1 MVGKDAIGRK
11 FGPYVGTVDA
21 NRLRFFAKAV
31 GETRPEYLDSAAA
44 QAAGWRDI
52 PAPPTYP
59 FCLQMLDVEDPL
71 DWPKKLGIDIAR
83 VLHGEQGFT
92 YHGDICAGDLID
104 FEVEV
109 VDAYDKSNGALSFVV
124 STLTGTHRG
133 GGLAVQGRQ
142 TLVVRNV

>member
-21 NRLRFFAKAV
+21 NRLRFFAKAT

-44 QAAGWRDI
+44 RAAGWRDI

-59 FCLQMLDVEDPL
+59 FCLQMLDVADPL
-71 DWPKKLGIDIAR
+71 DWPKKLGIDIGR
-83 VLHGEQGFT
+83 VLHGEQAFT
-92 YHGDICAGDLID
+92 YHGDLCAGDVLD

-109 VDAYDKSNGALSFVV
+109 VDVYDKNSGALSFVV
-124 STLTGTHRG
+124 STLSGRDPAG
-133 GGLAVQGRQ
+133 RLAVEGRQ
-142 TLVVRNV
+142 TMVVRNA